1 MTVKVVI
8 IYYSGY
14 GHTAKVAEAVH
25 KGVSETDASSSL
37 IQISKNNLNN
47 IDWDSLDA
55 ADAIIF
61 GAPTYMGSIA
71 GPFKVFMDATSI
83 KWGEQKWK
91 DKIAAGFTNSAS
103 YSGDKLCSIQQLFH
117 LAMQHG
123 MIWVGQGENAPQ
135 FADHEM
141 PNHDIT
147 NRLGS
152 WSGLMTQANH
162 KSSPDMA
169 PPSGDLTT
177 AILFGKRVVNITKK
191 LHGI

>member
-1 MTVKVVI
+1 MTVKVTI

-14 GHTAKVAEAVH
+14 GHTTKVAEAIH
-25 KGVSETDASSSL
+25 KGTSKAGANSSL
-37 IQISKNNLNN
+37 IQISKDNVNNL
-47 IDWDSLDA
+47 DWRPLDE

-71 GPFKVFMDATSI
+71 GPFKVFMDATSL
-83 KWGEQKWK
+83 KWTEQKWK

-123 MIWVGQGENAPQ
+123 MIWVGQGEACPN
-135 FADHEM
+135 FADHEL

-152 WSGLMTQANH
+152 WSGLMTQSNH
-162 KSSPDMA
+162 KSSPDIA
-169 PPSGDLTT
+169 PPKGDLAT
-177 AILFGKRVVNITKK
+177 AILFGTRIVNITKK
-191 LHGI
+191 LRA